1 MALRCIMQCYL
12 PRPSKQDHNGYKNTL
27 CPLTLIDD
35 HFGRKHPLLRIL
47 SIAKFEAMIRLYK
60 GNNFL
65 GWVRRF
71 AFVQGSHGL
80 ITGGSNEDIFGASVS
95 DDDGGGDAD
104 PIPTFLLPDG
114 VGPGGVGGGAR
125 LDKSKKSPLMFRQ
138 TKSSPPTIIKASL
151 KNFSGLEGVTPGML
165 STQDSIE
172 ATKALNNSTTAGGS
186 STAGATVITNHP
198 AGKLTQL

>member
-1 MALRCIMQCYL
+1 M
-12 PRPSKQDHNGYKNTL
+12 
-27 CPLTLIDD
+27 
-35 HFGRKHPLLRIL
+35 
-47 SIAKFEAMIRLYK
+47 
-60 GNNFL
+60 
-65 GWVRRF
+65 
-71 AFVQGSHGL
+71 
-80 ITGGSNEDIFGASVS
+80 S

-114 VGPGGVGGGAR
+114 VGPGGVGGGGGSGAR

-186 STAGATVITNHP
+186 STAGAAVTTNHP
-198 AGKLTQL
+198 AGELTQL